1 MTAFRRIFAATLAF
15 ALLAPFVRA
24 QQADLAFQR
33 AEHLRHGIN
42 TSDWFAQSN
51 DYSVQR
57 LRTFTTPDDIR
68 LIHHLGFDHIR
79 LSIDAAPLLAWQSG
93 QPDGTAFVGELGR
106 VVKLATQQNLAV
118 IIDIHPES
126 SYKATLF
133 QGTDGVERFAMLW
146 RALAT
151 HLAPFDPS
159 LVFFEIMNEPEQS
172 DPYRWQG
179 IEAFVAEQIR
189 DAAPANTIIACGAH
203 YSGLEDLLQ
212 LEPLALT
219 NIIYTFHDYEP
230 FAFTHQGATWTMTA
244 VQPERDIPY
253 PSTPENVEKNLAQE
267 PTLAGQYFVQ
277 QYGLD
282 RWDAHRIDVTLSFAE
297 KWSTLHHAPVYV
309 GEFGVHRPYAAPAM
323 RAQWV
328 RDMRTMMEK
337 HHLGWAM
344 WDYSEN
350 FGAVTK
356 KDGRTI
362 PDQAILDALGL
373 KPQSPKS
380 TPHPGVKN

>member
-1 MTAFRRIFAATLAF
+1 MTASIRILLAALAF
-15 ALLAPFVRA
+15 ALLTPFARA
-24 QQADLAFQR
+24 QHTDLAFQR
-33 AEHLRHGIN
+33 AEHLQHGIN
-42 TSDWFAQSN
+42 TSNWFSQTAT
-51 DYSVQR
+51 DYSLQH

-68 LIHHLGFDHIR
+68 LIHQLGFDHIR
-79 LSIDAAPLLAWQSG
+79 LSIDAAPLLDWQRNWA
-93 QPDGTAFVGELGR
+93 DGTAFMGELDR
-106 VVKLATQQNLAV
+106 VVKLATEQNLAV

-133 QGTDGVERFAMLW
+133 QGTDSVEHFAMLW

-151 HLAPFDPS
+151 HFAPFDPS

-179 IEAFVAEQIR
+179 IEAFVAQQIR
-189 DAAPANTIIACGAH
+189 TAAPNNTIIACGAH
-203 YSGLEDLLQ
+203 WSGLDDLLQ
-212 LEPLALT
+212 LEPLALP

-230 FAFTHQGATWTMTA
+230 FAFTHQGATWTLPE

-253 PSTPENVEKNLAQE
+253 PSTPENVQKNLAQE
-267 PTLAGQYFVQ
+267 PTLASQYFVQ

-282 RWDAHRIDVTLSFAE
+282 RWDAHRIDVTLAFAE

-309 GEFGVHRPYAAPAM
+309 GEFGVHRPYANPAM
-323 RAQWV
+323 RVQWI

-350 FGAVTK
+350 FGAVIK
-356 KDGRTI
+356 KEGKTI
-362 PDQAILDALGL
+362 PDQAIIDALGL
-373 KPQSPKS
+373 KAQPARP
-380 TPHPGVKN
+380 